1 MDKPEID
8 PVRYGVLWQKVQ
20 DYERRF
26 DDMSAKID
34 KMETSIETLVAL
46 ANQGRGGFWMGMVI
60 VSAVSSLMG
69 YVSHWIGKSQAMN
82 APFHLI
88 TDAGDGICC
97 PGQVDLER
105 AAATTTQAS
114 TKANGLRGA
123 GVVRYWA
130 DNARPSRTPQGYAGV
145 ARQDKVQR

>member
-8 PVRYGVLWQKVQ
+8 PVKYGVLWQKVQ

-60 VSAVSSLMG
+60 VSAVGSVIG
-69 YVSHWIGKSQAMN
+69 YFANLIGKS
-82 APFHLI
+82 
-88 TDAGDGICC
+88 
-97 PGQVDLER
+97 
-105 AAATTTQAS
+105 
-114 TKANGLRGA
+114 
-123 GVVRYWA
+123 
-130 DNARPSRTPQGYAGV
+130 
-145 ARQDKVQR
+145 